1 MPQVKVITFARLRQ
15 IIGKKQFT
23 MNAESI
29 EDLLEKLFKEHG
41 KELKKELFDGNGQLK
56 HIYRIVVNGRSITL
70 LDGFKTKLKDN
81 DMVALMPAIAGG

>member
-1 MPQVKVITFARLRQ
+1 MPHVKVITFARLRQ
-15 IIGKKQFT
+15 IIGKKQFI
-23 MNAESI
+23 MNAESV

-41 KELKKELFDGNGQLK
+41 KELKNELFDDNGRLK

-70 LDGFKTKLKDN
+70 LDGFKTKLRDN

>member
-1 MPQVKVITFARLRQ
+1 MPHVKVITFARLRQ
-15 IIGKKQFT
+15 IIGKK
-23 MNAESI
+23 ESI

-81 DMVALMPAIAGG
+81 GMVALMPAIAGG